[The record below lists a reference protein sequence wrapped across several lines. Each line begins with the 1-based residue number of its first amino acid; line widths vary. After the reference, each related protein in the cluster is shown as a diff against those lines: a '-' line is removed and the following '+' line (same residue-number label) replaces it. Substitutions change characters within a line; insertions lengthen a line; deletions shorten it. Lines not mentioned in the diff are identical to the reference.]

1 MFILSGFLAGG
12 LVRYSVSSHPFA
24 ESSIAIL
31 LPVVFVFVVVVF
43 IVVVFVV
50 VVIVVVWSKYTPHNR
65 KTQIVHSPSLSP
77 QACTAK
83 KYAFYLKLKRGN
95 LSTQNVLKILEKI
108 LHFLFTTMEIFGQIW
123 NAIYCYLKTE
133 KK

>member
-31 LPVVFVFVVVVF
+31 LPVVVVF

-50 VVIVVVWSKYTPHNR
+50 VVVIVVVIVAAWSKYTPHNR

-95 LSTQNVLKILEKI
+95 TECSQDSRNI
-108 LHFLFTTMEIFGQIW
+108 LHFLFSITMEIFGQIW
-123 NAIYCYLKTE
+123 NAIYYFLKTE
-133 KK
+133 KN